1 MWRDCYSVWLLW
13 KIMSSILCF
22 IMPSLESLSWCN
34 RISVLG
40 WTSSARNSLYIWS
53 WKHHYWG
60 AIRIIYRE
68 FRANNVSFKAL
79 LRLNHRSIILN
90 WWYSP
95 YYIIIYRII
104 GCFGVIWMNLILV
117 IWIKQDKYCDIERA
131 AGAPAQISR
140 TKVRFKRLYL
150 KKKKKKKK
158 IFWKYFS

>member
-1 MWRDCYSVWLLW
+1 MQKGNYTEIEDDFRYAWFKTRIWNDLCYSVFAYFV
-13 KIMSSILCF
+13 F
-22 IMPSLESLSWCN
+22 IRPNLESLSWCD
-34 RISVLG
+34 RIGVLS

-68 FRANNVSFKAL
+68 FRANNVSNKSL
-79 LRLNHRSIILN
+79 IRLNHRSIILN

-117 IWIKQDKYCDIERA
+117 IWIKQEKYCDIERA

-140 TKVRFKRLYL
+140 TKVRFKD
-150 KKKKKKKK
+150 
-158 IFWKYFS
+158 FT

>member
-1 MWRDCYSVWLLW
+1 MRNSKCEGSCYSVWLLW

-22 IMPSLESLSWCN
+22 IMPSLESLSWYD
-34 RISVLG
+34 RISVLS

-60 AIRIIYRE
+60 AIRIIDRE

-79 LRLNHRSIILN
+79 IRLNHRSIKLN

-117 IWIKQDKYCDIERA
+117 NWIKQEKYCDIERA

-150 KKKKKKKK
+150 
-158 IFWKYFS
+158 

>member
-1 MWRDCYSVWLLW
+1 MWRDLLFSLITVENYEQHTLFYYAKSGVTFVMW
-13 KIMSSILCF
+13 SNKCF
-22 IMPSLESLSWCN
+22 K
-34 RISVLG
+34 

-68 FRANNVSFKAL
+68 FRANNVSNKAL
-79 LRLNHRSIILN
+79 IRLNHRSIILN

-117 IWIKQDKYCDIERA
+117 VWIKQEKYCDIERA

-140 TKVRFKRLYL
+140 TKVRFKD
-150 KKKKKKKK
+150 
-158 IFWKYFS
+158 FT